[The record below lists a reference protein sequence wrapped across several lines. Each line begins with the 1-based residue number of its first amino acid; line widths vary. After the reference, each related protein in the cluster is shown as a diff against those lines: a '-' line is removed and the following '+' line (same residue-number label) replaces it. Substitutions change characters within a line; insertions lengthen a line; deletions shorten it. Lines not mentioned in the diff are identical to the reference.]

1 MIKVKISNVKDFR
14 NSEFPQ
20 EFGVMLKNSKEVLRG
35 KITID
40 MPVCLVQL
48 QMPRAL
54 SKDEKLVFLKEFFY
68 NFCITD
74 YRFNQTDVDDEV
86 EQYYF
91 IEYNNVKSRK
101 TVMQNLM
108 EYELG
113 KFNSTK
119 KKEKMLYEIINAYR
133 QIKEKANRTKDS
145 FELNHITNSSRS
157 EIKTI
162 IRILNSILKT
172 EGYNGTITD
181 VSYRYDSPYKMGMP
195 YVYGVGFYDIY
206 ALEYLACGH

>member
-206 ALEYLACGH
+206 ALEYLVCGH